1 MSDDVKQV
9 MDNVHKLIT
18 VSINMIKKTIKT
30 LANMRPEWK
39 T

>member
-18 VSINMIKKTIKT
+18 VSINMIKNYKDSFQDET
-30 LANMRPEWK
+30 
-39 T
+39 

>member
-18 VSINMIKKTIKT
+18 VSINMIKKNYKNSFQDET
-30 LANMRPEWK
+30 
-39 T
+39 